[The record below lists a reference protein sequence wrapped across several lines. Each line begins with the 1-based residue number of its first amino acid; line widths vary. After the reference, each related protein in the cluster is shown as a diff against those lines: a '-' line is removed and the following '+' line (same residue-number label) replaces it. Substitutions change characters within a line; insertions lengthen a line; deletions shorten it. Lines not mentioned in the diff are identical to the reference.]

1 MTATDAPT
9 LDEVRVLPARL
20 DDLAAVTA
28 ALAVTA
34 ERYDRSG
41 AFPADGIE
49 AVHAAGLLTATVAP
63 EHGGAGLGIGGTA
76 RLLAAL
82 GEGDPSVAL
91 IAAMT
96 LLIHLREAQ
105 RPHWPPHLYREVLRA
120 SRERPT
126 LLNAARVEPELG
138 SPSRGGLPATIA
150 CRTATGWA
158 ISGRKRFVTGSDGLA
173 YYLVWAGTDEPT
185 PRIATFVVPAD
196 RPGVEIHR
204 EWDQLGLRASASH
217 DVSFSDVEIPAE
229 NILGA
234 VERGAKAQQDN
245 RELAALGL
253 TVAALYVGVA
263 QAAQHAFHRFAHE
276 RVPTN
281 LGHPIART
289 DRFRDAAGEIEV
301 SLSGARQLLYSVADQ
316 YDRGEDPGP
325 TAASSARVLA
335 LRHAQ
340 SAVALATRLLGNPG
354 LSRRGP
360 LERHFR
366 DIQFAAI
373 HAPQDDIVL
382 RQIGTAVLDA
392 AAPTPT
398 QTPAPAPT
406 TTTTTT
412 HAPKPTSTPTPNP
425 AQEPTVG

>member
-1 MTATDAPT
+1 MTAADA
-9 LDEVRVLPARL
+9 LALGEVRVLPAQL

-28 ALAVTA
+28 ALAATA

-49 AVHAAGLLTATVAP
+49 AVHAAGLLTATVAA
-63 EHGGAGLGIGGTA
+63 EHGGGALGIGGTA
-76 RLLAAL
+76 RLLTAL

-120 SRERPT
+120 SHERPT

-138 SPSRGGLPATIA
+138 SPARGGLPATVA
-150 CRTATGWA
+150 HRTATGWA
-158 ISGRKRFVTGSDGLA
+158 ISGRKRFVTGSDGLT
-173 YYLVWAGTDEPT
+173 YYLVWAGTDELT
-185 PRIATFVVPAD
+185 PQVATFVVPAD
-196 RPGVEIHR
+196 RPGIEIHR

-217 DVSFSDVEIPAE
+217 DVSFTDVEIPAE
-229 NILGA
+229 NILDATG
-234 VERGAKAQQDN
+234 RGAKAQQDN
-245 RELAALGL
+245 RELAALSL

-263 QAAQHAFHRFAHE
+263 QAAQRAFHRFAHE

-281 LGHPIART
+281 LGHSIART

-301 SLSGARQLLYSVADQ
+301 CLSGARQLLYSVADQ
-316 YDRGEDPGP
+316 YDRGDQRWMQEAGP
-325 TAASSARVLA
+325 TAALSARVLA

-340 SAVALATRLLGNPG
+340 SAVTLATRLLGNPG
-354 LSRRGP
+354 LSRRSP

-373 HAPQDDIVL
+373 HAPQDDVVL
-382 RQIGTAVLDA
+382 RQIGTRVLDA
-392 AAPTPT
+392 SAPASASTPE
-398 QTPAPAPT
+398 PAPA
-406 TTTTTT
+406 
-412 HAPKPTSTPTPNP
+412 TSP
-425 AQEPTVG
+425 AQQPTHR

>member
-1 MTATDAPT
+1 MTTADAPT
-9 LDEVRVLPARL
+9 LDDVRVLPARL
-20 DDLAAVTA
+20 DDLPAVTA
-28 ALAVTA
+28 ALAATA

-41 AFPADGIE
+41 TFPADGIE
-49 AVHAAGLLTATVAP
+49 AAHAAGLLTATVAA
-63 EHGGAGLGIGGTA
+63 EHGGAALGIGGTA

-96 LLIHLREAQ
+96 LLIHLRETQ

-138 SPSRGGLPATIA
+138 SPARGGLPATIA
-150 CRTATGWA
+150 RRTATGWA

-173 YYLVWAGTDEPT
+173 YYVVWAGTDEPA
-185 PRIATFVVPAD
+185 PRIATFVVPAGL
-196 RPGVEIHR
+196 PGIEIHR
-204 EWDQLGLRASASH
+204 GWDQLGLRASVSH
-217 DVSFSDVEIPAE
+217 DVSFAEVEIPAE

-234 VERGAKAQQDN
+234 IERGAKAQQDN
-245 RELAALGL
+245 RELAAHGL
-253 TVAALYVGVA
+253 TVAALYLGVA
-263 QAAQHAFHRFAHE
+263 QAAQRAFHRFAHE

-281 LGHPIART
+281 LGHSIART

-301 SLSGARQLLYSVADQ
+301 CLSGARQLLYSVADQ

-325 TAASSARVLA
+325 TVALSARVLA

-354 LSRRGP
+354 LSRHGS

-366 DIQFAAI
+366 DMQFAAI
-373 HAPQDDIVL
+373 HAPQEDVVL
-382 RQIGTAVLDA
+382 RQIGTGVLDA
-392 AAPTPT
+392 T
-398 QTPAPAPT
+398 APAADS
-406 TTTTTT
+406 
-412 HAPKPTSTPTPNP
+412 APRP
-425 AQEPTVG
+425 ARG